1 MDEIIQLNS
10 KNVNALIADSNFKEN
25 KEETKINLKKD
36 EILGLPITQ
45 LNLKKKPNEIEKFDK
60 QDSNDAKAK
69 EYWESKYII
78 QEIFS

>member
-10 KNVNALIADSNFKEN
+10 KNVNASIADSNFKAN

-45 LNLKKKPNEIEKFDK
+45 LNFKKKPNEIEKFDK

-69 EYWESKYII
+69 EY
-78 QEIFS
+78 